1 MRLVSISIS
10 SEFEEYSMQLDQSR
24 ILELIEVARY
34 SKSDFDVLYP
44 KTLLTDD
51 NLKTIRRLKSSS
63 RSIKRSRIESALTN
77 EEILK
82 MYGKSKDC
90 KRMRRKVCYEKDL
103 SIVELEEMIREVKSR
118 KRPRRSDRN
127 FVKWLIEEC
136 YYTRERLMKEQSCR
150 LSEVFDQSE
159 LDKFE
164 YLDRSEAE
172 KRCLER
178 VKKYLDNH
186 FSEFVAG
193 EIDNQTISKDCY
205 VLDESPVKYLRE
217 ILGDEYEIIKSR
229 HKAERYS
236 NTCEERYGSKN
247 FFSSR
252 ECVNNLTISR
262 VFETSQSLEFKSIS
276 IETLS
281 EKRSYKNL
289 SELDVET
296 IRGLIETEGYSLSDI
311 KHRIEEDVT
320 VNDIKSVMTSGDRH
334 ESCSFVLKLR
344 KTDQDRFALL
354 HADKILSIS
363 TIDVNELSSRDL
375 HDKYHVPKS
384 LVDRVKQILKG
395 GEFLTMSDVVS
406 DTIDRLRSDD
416 LIYDAIS
423 EKISSSGETM
433 QTFVIGLLSRRATVI
448 DLLIDV
454 INALYLKET
463 LYSEC
468 KLLELL
474 KIDFNREELIDLSE
488 RSKIVLSNE
497 DLDRMTMSSY
507 ERKIYDVLTKHVD
520 RTDISV
526 RDRTVLNG
534 LELDFLIRSKNLA
547 IEVNPTYRHHSNQL
561 LDDRNQII
569 KINGKDVNYHKRKY
583 LGCQSRGI
591 RLISFYEYDFQDDRF
606 ETFTAKLIEEALSSE
621 EHEIVNVKIKDSA
634 DFDRRFASRFISQEL
649 RYTHE
654 AMMLS
659 KTDQMVSK
667 IYLSKDESLVT
678 IVDLDI
684 RYSIDAMNKDHD
696 ATRLLVETIFDKF
709 QDVHEVQIESQN
721 DYTLFP
727 LDRRNRKIEDEI
739 WTVDEFSDYQRFDK
753 EDFDSLR
760 RFNAVSTCGFSHE
773 IFERDKFLK

>member
-1 MRLVSISIS
+1 MRLVNISIS
-10 SEFEEYSMQLDQSR
+10 SEFEEYSTRLDQSR
-24 ILELIEVARY
+24 IVELIEVARY

-44 KTLLTDD
+44 KTSLTDD

-63 RSIKRSRIESALTN
+63 RSIKRSRIESTLAN

-90 KRMRRKVCYEKDL
+90 KRIRRKVCYEKDL

-118 KRPRRSDRN
+118 KRPRRLDRN

-178 VKKYLDNH
+178 VKNYLDNH

-236 NTCEERYGSKN
+236 KTCEERYGSKN

-262 VFETSQSLEFKSIS
+262 VFETSQSLEFKPIS

-296 IRGLIETEGYSLSDI
+296 IRRLIETEGYSLSDI

-344 KTDQDRFALL
+344 KTDQDRFASL

-375 HDKYHVPKS
+375 HDKYHIPKS

-406 DTIDRLRSDD
+406 DAIDRLRSDD
-416 LIYDAIS
+416 LLHDAIS
-423 EKISSSGETM
+423 EKILSRGETM
-433 QTFVIGLLSRRATVI
+433 QTFVIGLLSRRVTVI

-474 KIDFNREELIDLSE
+474 KIDFNREELIDLSK

-507 ERKIYDVLTKHVD
+507 ERKIYEVLIKSVN
-520 RTDISV
+520 RADISL
-526 RDRTVLNG
+526 RDRTILNG

-569 KINGKDVNYHKRKY
+569 KINGKDVNHHKRKY

-621 EHEIVNVKIKDSA
+621 EHEIFNVEIKDSA
-634 DFDRRFASRFISQEL
+634 NFDRRFASRFISQES

-654 AMMLS
+654 ATMLS
-659 KTDQMVSK
+659 KTDQTVSK

-678 IVDLDI
+678 IADLDI
-684 RYSIDAMNKDHD
+684 RYSIDAMNKNHD
-696 ATRLLVETIFDKF
+696 AMSLLVEAIFDKF
-709 QDVHEVQIESQN
+709 QDVHEVQIVSQN

-760 RFNAVSTCGFSHE
+760 RFNAVSTCGLSRE
-773 IFERDKFLK
+773 IFKRDKF